1 MAHYRVTI
9 ASFVNAV
16 ITECWYYFTVFGKS
30 LPLPDPPPPTSP
42 HFILQGYRLS
52 MAHTVAQSAHSQHLI
67 LLQCLVAKN
76 SLMSPSHPFFS
87 HQGFMGTGCRWH
99 SHFRPTSV
107 LLPLSELVFSCTLFH
122 SQTVSGH
129 QVSYL
134 QLNNHNGTDCWWH
147 NTVALLTHLN
157 AVIT

>member
-30 LPLPDPPPPTSP
+30 LPLPDPPPPHPPPPPPPPPTSP
-42 HFILQGYRLS
+42 HFSLQGYRLS
-52 MAHTVAQSAHSQHLI
+52 MAHTVAQPQPICTQSTLNTVTVFSGKELI
-67 LLQCLVAKN
+67 DVTIPPLFQSSRV
-76 SLMSPSHPFFS
+76 
-87 HQGFMGTGCRWH
+87 QGTGCRWH
-99 SHFRPTSV
+99 SYFWPTSV

-122 SQTVSGH
+122 NQTVSGH

-134 QLNNHNGTDCWWH
+134 QLNSHQGYR
-147 NTVALLTHLN
+147 L
-157 AVIT
+157 